1 MSTINDQRNLLISLR
16 SEILSKRGKD
26 GKPLLPY
33 CVYRDADIEA
43 LLKAQ
48 PRSLEALWQV
58 KGFPKGGKRVQGFGQ
73 AIVDIFLGKRINKF
87 QIKQDKKGTVRID
100 AELKKAS
107 GFDC

>member
-1 MSTINDQRNLLISLR
+1 MSNPTQRELLIALR

-33 CVYRDADIEA
+33 CVYRDEDIEA

-48 PRSLEALWQV
+48 PKSLEELWAV
-58 KGFPKGGKRVQGFGQ
+58 KGFPKNGKRVQGFGQ

-87 QIKQDKKGTVRID
+87 SVKQDSKGQVIINV
-100 AELKKAS
+100 EIKKAS
-107 GFDC
+107 GFGN